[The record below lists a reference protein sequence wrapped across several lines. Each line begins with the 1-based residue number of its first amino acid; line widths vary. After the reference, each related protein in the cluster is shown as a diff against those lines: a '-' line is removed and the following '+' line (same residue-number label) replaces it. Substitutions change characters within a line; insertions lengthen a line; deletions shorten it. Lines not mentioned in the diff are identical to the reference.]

1 METLITVVVILA
13 LIAVGALLIHR
24 TNVQNGNRMSPESHE
39 TLPGSGRSRHRAW
52 GRGRQHRGHR
62 VPPPPHQDR
71 RP

>member
-39 TLPGSGRSRHRAW
+39 TLPGGGRARHRAW

-62 VPPPPHQDR
+62 APPPPPQDR